1 MFERI
6 LVPLD
11 GSPLGEAVF
20 TQIRRILFR
29 KDAEI
34 LLVQAVSVPPS
45 LEGMSEEL
53 PVLLRVQARVYLQRM
68 EKLFFDQGARVRSI
82 VRTGEAADVILDV
95 ADQERATLIAMSTH
109 GRTGLSRWA
118 LGSVTERVLQASRV
132 PVLAVRSFEESGR
145 QASPAELGLEKIL
158 VPVDSTAM
166 TLEVI
171 GPTVELA
178 QMFGSKVALLH
189 VCQGEACAIPVP
201 ELTCAY
207 DQFRAGGIAL
217 EPLLKEGDPAQQ
229 ILETCREQQAGLIA
243 MTTHGRIGVGR
254 WLMGSVTEK
263 VLRAA
268 RVPLLIVRPAVLA
281 SARTVGAAKEHVLGI

>member
-11 GSPLGEAVF
+11 GSFLGEAVL

-34 LLVQAVSVPPS
+34 LLVRAVAVPPS
-45 LEGMSEEL
+45 LEGMSDEL
-53 PVLLRVQARVYLQRM
+53 PQLLRVQARCYLQPL
-68 EKLFFDQGARVRSI
+68 EKQLLDQGARVRSI
-82 VRTGEAADVILDV
+82 VRMGEAAEVILDV
-95 ADQERATLIAMSTH
+95 ADEERVSLIAMSTH
-109 GRTGLSRWA
+109 GRSGLARWA

-132 PVLAVRSFEESGR
+132 PVLAVRSFTEDGV
-145 QASPAELGLEKIL
+145 QAPLAELDLEKIL

-166 TLEVI
+166 SLEIV

-178 QMFGSKVALLH
+178 QLFESKVALLH
-189 VCQGEACAIPVP
+189 VCQGTACAVPVP

-207 DQFRAGGIAL
+207 EQFRAGGVPL
-217 EPLLKEGDPAQQ
+217 EPMLKQGDPAQQ
-229 ILETCREQQAGLIA
+229 ILETCRELKAGLIA

-254 WLMGSVTEK
+254 WMMGSVTDK
-263 VLRAA
+263 LLRAA
-268 RVPLLIVRPAVLA
+268 RVPLLIVRPATLA
-281 SARTVGAAKEHVLGI
+281 AARRTGAPREHAMSV